1 MLIYFPINIKSKL
14 LAPFES
20 LGQVLA
26 KRYWIYITYHTQKI
40 HNLFMRNI
48 SWINLENLENLQQ
61 ITNYHGENICVFYR
75 LSTLFLIFFHL
86 LFNGVQEA
94 SSSNLDT
101 RTKISWQV
109 STRNL
114 STFLFS
120 EIEIRK
126 IKCNRIPT
134 LAFVLEQYL

>member
-1 MLIYFPINIKSKL
+1 
-14 LAPFES
+14 
-20 LGQVLA
+20 
-26 KRYWIYITYHTQKI
+26 
-40 HNLFMRNI
+40 MRNI

-75 LSTLFLIFFHL
+75 LSTLFLIFLHL

-126 IKCNRIPT
+126 IKWNSPVDCFSMRARPHRHHNYSFPPEKNNATESRHSDHKNDRNRLVSVIF
-134 LAFVLEQYL
+134 LFYYV